1 MASIE
6 EVWGAPF
13 PKRQPMNTRN
23 GLVPEP
29 KRDAQKEGRVYNSPA
44 ERTQA
49 TVQKH
54 RKTIDDLTQSLPIAA
69 SEDDMERNFKPVQSR
84 VREHMTVSAPP
95 EYPYAPPSFQD
106 NGQEMKL
113 NRILH
118 MIEQNRTGYE
128 TSSTHDMLLYIF
140 TGVFF
145 IYTFDTFVTLGKTM
159 R

>member
-6 EVWGAPF
+6 EVWGSPF
-13 PKRQPMNTRN
+13 PKRQPLNVRN

-29 KRDAQKEGRVYNSPA
+29 KRDAQKEGRVYTSPA
-44 ERTQA
+44 ERSQA
-49 TVQKH
+49 TIQKH
-54 RKTIDDLTQSLPIAA
+54 RKTIDDLSRTLPIAA

-84 VREHMTVSAPP
+84 VREHMTVGAPP

-106 NGQEMKL
+106 SAQDMKL

-128 TSSTHDMLLYIF
+128 TSSTNDMLLYIF

-145 IYTFDTFVTLGKTM
+145 IYTFDTFVALGRTM
-159 R
+159 H